1 MREVCIV
8 LPVSVDVEIM
18 EAIDDSAYQSLDK
31 RGTHSSIPNDL
42 HQYLTPLQR
51 QSLEHLKEFGWKLE
65 FVRRPLFEPP
75 TVVLLSPEGKQYAT
89 LEEEGSLNLE
99 PEIRWRALA

>member
-1 MREVCIV
+1 M
-8 LPVSVDVEIM
+8 LTMPVDVDEIT
-18 EAIDDSAYQSLDK
+18 ESIDDAAYQNLDK
-31 RGTHSSIPNDL
+31 RGTQEAIPSDL

-51 QSLEHLKEFGWKLE
+51 QSLDHLKDFGWQLA
-65 FVRRPLFEPP
+65 FVRRPLFELP

-99 PEIRWRALA
+99 PENQWRAMLLQ